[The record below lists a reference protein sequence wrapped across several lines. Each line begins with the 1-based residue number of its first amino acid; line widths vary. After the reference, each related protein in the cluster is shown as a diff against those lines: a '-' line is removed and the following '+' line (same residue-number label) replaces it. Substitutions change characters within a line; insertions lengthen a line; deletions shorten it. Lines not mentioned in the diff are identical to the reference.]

1 VVALD
6 PLVHALLAVALAV
19 LWGHA
24 AVVKLRDLERLE
36 GVIADYRLLP
46 APIARPAS
54 RVLPAL
60 ELAVAAGLVLAASRP
75 AAALASAA
83 LLATYAAAVGVNLA
97 RGRRSIDCGCGG
109 APRPI
114 HAWLVGRNA
123 VLAAASLALL
133 APVGARAL
141 GGLDALNAA
150 MALAA
155 AIGLYAT
162 LEQWL
167 HNRQAMREAAR
178 QRAEAA
184 AGTGFGEG

>member
-1 VVALD
+1 VAPLD
-6 PLVHALLAVALAV
+6 PFLHALLAAALAV

-24 AVVKLRDLERLE
+24 AVVKLRDLDRLQ
-36 GVIADYRLLP
+36 GVVADYRLLP
-46 APIARPAS
+46 AALARPAS
-54 RVLPAL
+54 RALPVV
-60 ELAVAAGLVLAASRP
+60 ELAVAAGLVLAPARP

-83 LLATYAAAVGVNLA
+83 LLALYAVAVGANLA

-114 HAWLVGRNA
+114 HPWLVGRNL

-141 GGLDALNAA
+141 GWLDALNAA
-150 MALAA
+150 LALAV

-167 HNRQAMREAAR
+167 HNRQSMRAASR
-178 QRAEAA
+178 GR
-184 AGTGFGEG
+184 TGLEEG